1 MSEEIAFARKA
12 SGLVR
17 GLSFWDVL
25 GIGLAFLTPI
35 YAIWYV
41 IGFSWSVFPHA
52 QLVISIVI
60 SLLTIVWASP
70 IVWGVL
76 GGTMPRSGGEYVYNS
91 RIISPAVALGAS
103 FAAIIAQFYW
113 NLFNASLLGVP
124 ALCTLGQTL
133 GWHGLA
139 NFATD
144 KAGLITISMVG
155 FLIAFLIVAF
165 GMKVFHHLS
174 LWVVAIIIGGVVI
187 LDLILTFSSKATF
200 INTWNA
206 QAAKY
211 HSVPYAG
218 FVAAVAKAA
227 GHAMPHTWSWGD
239 TFGATAGVFMLVIWA
254 FGIAYVGGEV
264 KRPDKTVMM
273 AQWAAVLTPTV
284 LCLWAVLALGHIVGF
299 SFLRASAWQDYMVM
313 AGGLNS
319 GSTTAGYHLPYSTS
333 YMSLVYI
340 AGKAN
345 PLVAIIAGITFL
357 VNVIW
362 LLTVALIMCQRAM
375 FAWGM
380 DRMGPRWFTSI
391 SPRFASPVGMYALVA
406 GISAFMSIAYW
417 YLFPSITSG
426 LAATGIQLVS
436 VFGVTA
442 IAAILLPYRKKV
454 AHIWAASPY
463 RKWTLFGIPVLT
475 YAAVVY
481 LCYVTALIYF
491 AFFDT
496 RTRVLGFYFGTKAL
510 ILMVCSWAA
519 GIAWYYAWKHR
530 STTQGVDV
538 AHMTYGELP
547 PE

>member
-1 MSEEIAFARKA
+1 MPEELAYARKA

-41 IGFSWSVFPHA
+41 IGFSLSVYPRA
-52 QLVISIVI
+52 QLVIAILI
-60 SLLTIVWASP
+60 SVFTIVWASP

-91 RIISPAVALGAS
+91 RIITPAVALGAS
-103 FAAIIAQFYW
+103 FAAILAQFYW
-113 NLFNASLLGVP
+113 NLFNASLVASP
-124 ALCTLGQTL
+124 ALAILGQYL
-133 GWHGLA
+133 GWSSFT
-139 NFATD
+139 NYVTS
-144 KAGLITISMVG
+144 KAGATTISIIG
-155 FLIAFLIVAF
+155 FVIAFFIVGF
-165 GMKVFHHLS
+165 GMKFFHRIS
-174 LWVVAIIIGGVVI
+174 LFVVAIIIGGVVI
-187 LDLILTFSSKATF
+187 MNLMLTFASHASF
-200 INTWNA
+200 VRSWDA

-211 HSVPYAG
+211 HSITYHA
-218 FVAAVAKAA
+218 FVTAA
-227 GHAMPHTWSWGD
+227 GKANGAPMPHTWNWGD

-273 AQWAAVLTPTV
+273 AQWVAVLAPV
-284 LCLWAVLALGHIVGF
+284 ILCLWAVVALGHLVDF
-299 SFLRASAWQDYMVM
+299 SFLRAAAYQDYRV
-313 AGGLNS
+313 AYGATSTGGY
-319 GSTTAGYHLPYSTS
+319 TLPYSTS

-340 AGKAN
+340 AAKAN
-345 PLVAIIAGITFL
+345 PVMAVVISVTFL
-357 VNVIW
+357 VNVLW

-391 SPRFASPVGMYALVA
+391 NHRFASPIGMYALVA

-417 YLFPSITSG
+417 YLFPSILSG
-426 LAATGIQLVS
+426 LVATGMQLVS
-436 VFGVTA
+436 VFAVTA
-442 IAAILLPYRKKV
+442 ISAILLPYRKKV
-454 AHIWAASPY
+454 AHIWDASPY
-463 RKWTLFGIPVLT
+463 RRWTLLGVPVLT
-475 YAAVVY
+475 YAGVVY
-481 LCYVTALIYF
+481 LAYVIALIYF

-496 RTRVLGFYFGTKAL
+496 KSRELGFAFTGKAV
-510 ILMVCSWAA
+510 ILMICAWAA
-519 GIAWYYAWKHR
+519 GIAWYYAWKYK
-530 STTQGVDV
+530 STRAGVDV